1 MHYLFDITI
10 LFKKMYIIRLLYN
23 SHTRCPNKFRSVS
36 NTSLGRELN
45 REPKTITS
53 RCSD

>member
-1 MHYLFDITI
+1 MIQ
-10 LFKKMYIIRLLYN
+10 LLYS

-36 NTSLGRELN
+36 NILVGRELN

-53 RCSD
+53 